1 LAKYREIVEWFNQI
15 LNWIIRTLLTKS
27 LASFHVMKT
36 MIYGRGPTPAGMA
49 MVPMILPDGRI
60 GHVL

>member
-1 LAKYREIVEWFNQI
+1 LAKYHEIGEWFNQI
-15 LNWIIRTLLTKS
+15 LNWIIRTLLTKA
-27 LASFHVMKT
+27 LASFHVMQT

-60 GHVL
+60 GYVL